1 MIIDIFDDMRI
12 LEKGDYMLI
21 VQATWN
27 EIAKS
32 HTILKEV
39 LVTVRGNNL
48 SMEPMTVDEGN
59 EIDFD

>member
-1 MIIDIFDDMRI
+1 MRI